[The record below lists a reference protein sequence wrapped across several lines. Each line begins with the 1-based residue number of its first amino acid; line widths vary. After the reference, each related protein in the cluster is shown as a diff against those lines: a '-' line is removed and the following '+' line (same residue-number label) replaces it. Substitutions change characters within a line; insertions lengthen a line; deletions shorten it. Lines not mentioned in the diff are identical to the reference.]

1 MHHNVFPAAAVRDL
15 LVVVF
20 LSFIVCRFGEYQ
32 PPETTRIARLTASL
46 GKVTFTENMFSIQG
60 NNIGLP
66 CPGKLNMNL
75 SQMY

>member
-1 MHHNVFPAAAVRDL
+1 
-15 LVVVF
+15 
-20 LSFIVCRFGEYQ
+20 
-32 PPETTRIARLTASL
+32 
-46 GKVTFTENMFSIQG
+46 MFSIQG